1 MAKRVGEEIRSND
14 SHIRRRIDLSRTRFL
29 HVCRC
34 QHANNRRERERE
46 STSAFRLFLILHP
59 GRPINPPLFDRTP
72 LSSRRFRSFAC
83 IGSSHSILLYIL
95 LLLFYSTRELS
106 SARNSFNFVSSRC
119 RTKLDRRIILPS
131 FFLAFSSLSCTRCT
145 RFLSIRYEPG

>member
-1 MAKRVGEEIRSND
+1 MGRRSAATIRTYVAGSIFHVYVSYTCTCVVANTRIIGERK
-14 SHIRRRIDLSRTRFL
+14 
-29 HVCRC
+29 
-34 QHANNRRERERE
+34 RERE

-83 IGSSHSILLYIL
+83 IGSSHSILPYIL
-95 LLLFYSTRELS
+95 LLLDSTRELS

-145 RFLSIRYEPG
+145 RFLPIRYEPG

>member
-83 IGSSHSILLYIL
+83 IGSSHSILPYIL
-95 LLLFYSTRELS
+95 LLLDSTRELS

-131 FFLAFSSLSCTRCT
+131 FFLAFSSLSCTR
-145 RFLSIRYEPG
+145 FLLIRYEPG

>member
-46 STSAFRLFLILHP
+46 STSAFRLFLILYP

-83 IGSSHSILLYIL
+83 IGSSHSILPYIL
-95 LLLFYSTRELS
+95 LLLDSTRELS

-131 FFLAFSSLSCTRCT
+131 FFLAFSSLSCTR
-145 RFLSIRYEPG
+145 FLLIRYEPG